1 MVSLDTVG
9 LPADLTHQTA
19 PVGQIPCIWP
29 AYITSVILIRMRAGD
44 IIVIARRRAG
54 LTQQELGGRLGTS
67 QVTVARWE
75 SGATEPK
82 FEMVQEV
89 VAACELDLTLG
100 LATED
105 EGSWTSLIYEQLG
118 RKPAE
123 RVRHLSR
130 DRFDRVAALELV
142 AAVGLRAVIVGEV
155 AGALHGWPLVLS
167 EQGTLDF
174 VVHPDDRELA
184 EETVLAAAVEPDR
197 VRLLDVPAG
206 THGFADLA
214 RAAVEVTVG
223 RSAVEV
229 AGLVDLLRIAL
240 TDAAPY
246 SQRFALAIDATLQL
260 TAREP
265 SPTENKPPSL
275 RARRARAD
283 EWLARQTR

>member
-1 MVSLDTVG
+1 
-9 LPADLTHQTA
+9 
-19 PVGQIPCIWP
+19 
-29 AYITSVILIRMRAGD
+29 MRARD

-118 RKPAE
+118 REPAE

-130 DRFDRVAALELV
+130 DRFDRVATLELLGV
-142 AAVGLRAVIVGEV
+142 VGLRAVVVGEV
-155 AGALHGWPLVLS
+155 AGALHGWPLILS
-167 EQGTLDF
+167 DEGTLDL
-174 VVHPDDRELA
+174 VVHPEDRGLA
-184 EETVLAAAVEPDR
+184 TETVLAASAAPDR
-197 VRLLDVPAG
+197 VRLLDAPPG
-206 THGFADLA
+206 TYGFADLA
-214 RAAVEVTVG
+214 RAAIQVTVG
-223 RSAVEV
+223 GGAVGV

-240 TDAAPY
+240 TDPAPY

-260 TAREP
+260 TARGP
-265 SPTENKPPSL
+265 SPTDSRPPSL
-275 RARRARAD
+275 LEGRARAD
-283 EWLARQTR
+283 EWLTRQTR